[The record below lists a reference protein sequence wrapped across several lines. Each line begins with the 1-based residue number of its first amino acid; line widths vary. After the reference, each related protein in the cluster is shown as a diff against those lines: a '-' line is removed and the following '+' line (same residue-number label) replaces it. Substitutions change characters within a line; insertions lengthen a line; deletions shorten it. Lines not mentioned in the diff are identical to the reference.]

1 MTSLFTRLRTYLR
14 WLPSLGLAL
23 SILFFSATPG
33 EEVHES
39 YHNLEVNVQTISPR
53 LSVTDPAEAENS
65 ITIDWLKAA
74 HGIGY
79 FGLGLSVL
87 YSLSIRS
94 RWSPSAAF
102 IMCSLYSFTDEFHQM
117 FIPER
122 SASPKDILLDT
133 LASLM
138 GVAVMLGL
146 TATKRYFRRKE

>member
-1 MTSLFTRLRTYLR
+1 MNSIFTRWRAHLR
-14 WLPSLGLAL
+14 WVPSLGLAL
-23 SILFFSATPG
+23 AIFFFSATPG

-39 YHNLEVNVQTISPR
+39 YHNLEVNVQTISPQ
-53 LSVTDPAEAENS
+53 LPITDPAGAENS
-65 ITIDWLKAA
+65 ITVDWLKTA

-87 YSLSIRS
+87 YSLSMRS

-102 IMCSLYSFTDEFHQM
+102 IICTLYSFTDEFHQM

-146 TATKRYFRRKE
+146 AATKRFFRRKE